1 MAEDEKF
8 HEADE
13 VEGKYMEVIIT
24 HDDGDEHVYWVNL
37 ASMPDG
43 GDEWDWSI
51 DVAVKHHNGLGL
63 EKVSEDNADSGDPF
77 SRYESEFT
85 FL

>member
-1 MAEDEKF
+1 
-8 HEADE
+8 
-13 VEGKYMEVIIT
+13 
-24 HDDGDEHVYWVNL
+24 
-37 ASMPDG
+37 MPDG